1 MYKSPESL
9 AHHKS
14 PSTTP
19 LLGDAFATYTEAST
33 LSNAELIST
42 LLPLPLIDITFPDIL
57 NVWFVPGPVGPVG
70 PTLPCGPTSPLVPC
84 GPCGPLGP
92 VTPISPFCPFSPAEP
107 LLPVGPCGPTSP
119 LSP

>member
-33 LSNAELIST
+33 LSSADVIST
-42 LLPLPLIDITFPDIL
+42 LLLLPLIEITFPDML
-57 NVWFVPGPVGPVG
+57 KVWFVPAP
-70 PTLPCGPTSPLVPC
+70 
-84 GPCGPLGP
+84 
-92 VTPISPFCPFSPAEP
+92 
-107 LLPVGPCGPTSP
+107 
-119 LSP
+119 